1 MDLKRSKIFLAIV
14 ILISFI
20 GIHVLVKTFA
30 YRSET
35 YGTDVE
41 IKYSGKSQN
50 TVDHRR
56 DYSFTKDTLKGTCI
70 ILYFIF
76 KYPI

>member
-1 MDLKRSKIFLAIV
+1 MDLKRNKILLAIV

-30 YRSET
+30 YRSDT
-35 YGTDVE
+35 FGKGLE
-41 IKYSGKSQN
+41 IEYSGQ
-50 TVDHRR
+50 VDHRR
-56 DYSFTKDTLKGTCI
+56 DYSFTNDTLKGTCI

-76 KYPI
+76 KYPICI